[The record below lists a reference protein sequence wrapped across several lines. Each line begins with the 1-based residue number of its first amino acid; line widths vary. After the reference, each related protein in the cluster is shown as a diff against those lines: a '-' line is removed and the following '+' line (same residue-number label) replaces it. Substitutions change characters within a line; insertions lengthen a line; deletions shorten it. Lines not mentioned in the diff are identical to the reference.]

1 VTLPRQ
7 WEKHALALIEAASP
21 LTGEFFRSVE
31 IAYAHPDDVVSGE
44 GTRLYGGRFVK
55 AGLRAVYGSADEET
69 ALRESSA
76 RTRRLAGRSG
86 VAMIEYPR
94 ITYVIA
100 VDAPTYVDL
109 SSASADAASILPA
122 CLTPS
127 DLAASQEVGQFF
139 RSRSVQAIGYP
150 TAIAGFQ
157 GRNLVIFRDVT
168 PPPMVALV
176 NREQIL
182 EEFRHLARRIQ

>member
-1 VTLPRQ
+1 MTLPRQ
-7 WEKHALALIEAASP
+7 WEKYALALIEAASP

-31 IAYAHPDDVVSGE
+31 IAYAHPDDVVSGD

-55 AGLRAVYGSADEET
+55 LGMRAVYGSANEET

-76 RTRRLAGRSG
+76 RTSRLAGRSG
-86 VAMIEYPR
+86 IAMIEYPR

-100 VDAPTYVDL
+100 VKAATHVDL
-109 SSASADAASILPA
+109 STASPDAASIVPA
-122 CLTPS
+122 CLAPS
-127 DLAASQEVGQFF
+127 DLAASQEVGEFF
-139 RSRSVQAIGYP
+139 RSRGVQAIGYP
-150 TAIAGFQ
+150 SAIAGFQ

-168 PPPMVALV
+168 PAPMVALV

-182 EEFRHLARRIQ
+182 EELRRLVKRIQ

>member
-1 VTLPRQ
+1 MTLPRQ

-21 LTGEFFRSVE
+21 LEGEFFRSVE

-55 AGLRAVYGSADEET
+55 SGIRAVYGSADEET

-76 RTRRLAGRSG
+76 RTSRLAGRSG
-86 VAMIEYPR
+86 IVMIEYPR

-100 VDAPTYVDL
+100 VKAATYVDL
-109 SSASADAASILPA
+109 STTSSDAVSILPA
-122 CLTPS
+122 CLAAN
-127 DLAASQEVGQFF
+127 DLTASQEVGEFF
-139 RSRSVQAIGYP
+139 RSRGVQAIRYP
-150 TAIAGFQ
+150 TAISGFQ
-157 GRNLVIFRDVT
+157 GRNLVIFRDG
-168 PPPMVALV
+168 PPAPMVALA

-182 EEFRHLARRIQ
+182 EELRRLARRIQ

>member
-1 VTLPRQ
+1 MTLPRQ
-7 WEKHALALIEAASP
+7 WEKHALALIAAASP
-21 LTGEFFRSVE
+21 LEGEFFRSVE

-55 AGLRAVYGSADEET
+55 SGMRAVYGSADEET

-76 RTRRLAGRSG
+76 RTSRLAGRSG
-86 VAMIEYPR
+86 IALIEYPR

-100 VDAPTYVDL
+100 VKAATYVDL
-109 SSASADAASILPA
+109 STASTDAASIVPA
-122 CLTPS
+122 CLAPS
-127 DLAASQEVGQFF
+127 DLAASQEVGEFV
-139 RSRSVQAIGYP
+139 RSRGVQAIGYP
-150 TAIAGFQ
+150 RAIAGFQ

-168 PPPMVALV
+168 PAPMVALV

-182 EEFRHLARRIQ
+182 EELRRLARRIQ